1 MPELPEVETI
11 RQTLH
16 PLLMGTTITQAVGS
30 SKLADLVPNQDSR
43 TLLASLTGRR
53 IVGTGRRGKF
63 LLLFLDDH
71 RIFLVHFGMTGVLVL
86 NPAIGLP
93 SSHTHLYLTLDDSRV
108 LRYYDPRRF
117 GRLAV
122 LTPEAYA
129 ELDRRLGV
137 EPLDPQLTAE
147 RLAARITRH
156 RRALKATL
164 LDQHVIA
171 GIGNIYADEIL
182 FAARLH
188 PCTPSERLGLAE
200 SERLLHAMRAVLTNA
215 ISRHGTTFR
224 DYRDGLGK
232 PGTNQYT
239 LQVYGRS
246 PGAPCYHCGSPL
258 QQMIVA
264 GRTTTY
270 CPTCQPLPAS

>member
-11 RQTLH
+11 RRTLH
-16 PLLMGTTITQAVGS
+16 PLIMGTTITQATGS
-30 SKLADLVPNQDSR
+30 PKLADLVPEQDPH
-43 TLLASLTGRR
+43 TFLASLIGRR

-71 RIFLVHFGMTGVLVL
+71 RIFLVHFGMTGILVL
-86 NPAIGLP
+86 NPAIRLP
-93 SSHTHLYLTLDDSRV
+93 PHHTHLHLTFDDRRV

-122 LTPEAYA
+122 LTPEAYD

-147 RLAARITRH
+147 QLAARITRH
-156 RRALKATL
+156 RRVLKATL

-171 GIGNIYADEIL
+171 GIGNIYADETL
-182 FAARLH
+182 FAARMH
-188 PCTPSERLGLAE
+188 PCTPSERLGLAD
-200 SERLLHAMRAVLTNA
+200 SERLLHAMRTVLTNA
-215 ISRHGTTFR
+215 ITRHGTTFR
-224 DYRDGLGK
+224 DYRDGLGE
-232 PGTNQYT
+232 PGTNQHA

-246 PGAPCYHCGSPL
+246 PGAPCYRCGSPL
-258 QQMIVA
+258 QQMTLA

-270 CPTCQPLPAS
+270 CPTCQPFPLS